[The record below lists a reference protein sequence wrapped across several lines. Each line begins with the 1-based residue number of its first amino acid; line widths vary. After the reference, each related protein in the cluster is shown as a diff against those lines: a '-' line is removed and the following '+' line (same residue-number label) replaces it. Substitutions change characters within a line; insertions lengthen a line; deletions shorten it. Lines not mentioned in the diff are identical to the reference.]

1 MDWVGVGVKSCITL
15 AGGSVG
21 GDLAGG
27 IGATSQAVTR
37 NIFTNA
43 IAAGLGVEAVRICTT
58 ATLVVSA
65 CLSGGAMRILCAN
78 NTTVFWSGIWI
89 VVRVTLAGGGMIGYN
104 TLGIGSTRCIVAAD
118 YLAFPVGAGLCV
130 SAVRVC

>member
-1 MDWVGVGVKSCITL
+1 M
-15 AGGSVG
+15 G

-27 IGATSQAVTR
+27 IGATSQAVAR

-43 IAAGLGVEAVRICTT
+43 IVAGLGVEAVRICTT

-89 VVRVTLAGGGMIGYN
+89 VVRVTLTGGCMIGYN
-104 TLGIGSTRCIVAAD
+104 TLCIGSTRCVVTGD
-118 YLAFPVGAGLCV
+118 FLAFPVCAGLRV